1 MDKITLAAARVNAE
15 LVLEEAA
22 AKIGRAPATV
32 SAWENYISEPKISDA
47 LKLAELYGVSVYT
60 IEWKKGDKE

>member
-1 MDKITLAAARVNAE
+1 MDKITLEAARVNAG
-15 LVLEEAA
+15 LTLEEVA

-47 LKLAELYGVSVYT
+47 LKLANLYVRDINAIT
-60 IEWKKGDKE
+60 WKGDK

>member
-1 MDKITLAAARVNAE
+1 MDKITLAAARVNAG
-15 LVLEEAA
+15 LNIEEAA
-22 AKIGRAPATV
+22 AKIGKSPATI
-32 SAWENYISEPKISDA
+32 SAWENNVSEPKISDA